1 MNWGAGVEETLREKE
16 SIRKSRNRRRHSV
29 DDLDSDDGVSKSP
42 AFKMHFKNIFTE
54 IIKFFSFEKRIIA
67 FFLCRKS
74 NI

>member
-67 FFLCRKS
+67 FVK
-74 NI
+74 